1 VQHCST
7 ISFGGVH
14 LFNIHLHSIVCP
26 HRSITMF
33 KRLNPDTDVLQ
44 VHHHSYLLLEFTRS
58 WLSLNNIA
66 PWCDLNVLVHWLSF
80 FEPHCPPF
88 TDSLFSHLSL
98 PPRWS
103 EYCLFFL
110 FKVHCFPPCASIFQG
125 MLRRVDVISCQGFR
139 RLNQCSSLFDN
150 LSYSRIKSHTSKVM
164 SIQV

>member
-7 ISFGGVH
+7 ISLGGVH

-26 HRSITMF
+26 YRSITMF

-44 VHHHSYLLLEFTRS
+44 VHHHSHLLLEFTRS

-88 TDSLFSHLSL
+88 TDSLFSHFLC
-98 PPRWS
+98 PPADLNTAYFSFSRS
-103 EYCLFFL
+103 T
-110 FKVHCFPPCASIFQG
+110 VFPPCASIFQG
-125 MLRRVDVISCQGFR
+125 VLRRVDVISCQGLR

-150 LSYSRIKSHTSKVM
+150 LSYSRIKSHTSKVI